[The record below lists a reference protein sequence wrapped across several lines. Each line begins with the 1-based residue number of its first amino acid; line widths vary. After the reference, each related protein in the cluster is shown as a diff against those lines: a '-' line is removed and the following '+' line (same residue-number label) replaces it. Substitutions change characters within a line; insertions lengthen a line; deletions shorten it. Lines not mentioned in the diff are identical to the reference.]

1 MKRYVLSIMLAA
13 IFVPALAAAQEEGP
27 EDIKFQMEMHEREME
42 LQNQEAQMDIE
53 RSMQELELEKRKIE
67 LEREK
72 PKDIELQMEMHEREM
87 ELQNREAQMDF
98 ERRMQELEL
107 EKRKIEL
114 EHMRRPKEH
123 PGHMKDN
130 DDDDLHPL
138 LLVVLVVHILCAVW
152 VYQDIRR
159 RAGGSGIWIVIA
171 ILTGLLG
178 TLVYAVVR
186 IGENQKSQA

>member
-1 MKRYVLSIMLAA
+1 MAKKRFSEAGEWPKYKLEVTSFGCRIDCTSYKIGLIRRNKMKRYVLSIMLAT
-13 IFVPALAAAQEEGP
+13 IFMPAFAVAQEEGP
-27 EDIKFQMEMHEREME
+27 EKIEFQLEMQEREME
-42 LQNQEAQMDIE
+42 LEYRNAEMDI
-53 RSMQELELEKRKIE
+53 
-67 LEREK
+67 
-72 PKDIELQMEMHEREM
+72 
-87 ELQNREAQMDF
+87 

-123 PGHMKDN
+123 PRQVKDN
-130 DDDDLHPL
+130 DDDDDDGLHPL

-171 ILTGLLG
+171 LLTGLLG

-186 IGENQKSQA
+186 IGESQKSSA